1 MTNGEWVRRM
11 TDEQICVA
19 INLIVKQVVLR
30 VHKEPYIEGEFL
42 KATIDWLK
50 AEQNENGLLFKTL
63 NKDSHV
69 ERETQWAEDLQA

>member
-11 TDEQICVA
+11 TDEQIGVA
-19 INLIVKQVVLR
+19 INLIVKQVVFR
-30 VHKEPYIEGEFL
+30 VHKEPYIESEFL

-63 NKDSHV
+63 NKESYV